1 MKKANELKRQFLGT
15 IGNKVSDFVSKQE
28 RAFQKAHLKAYLKG
42 KRYFNYGFTYS
53 ATNGARIPATYIVQQ
68 KLSTNVIQAQ

>member
-1 MKKANELKRQFLGT
+1 MKKANEQKRTFLGT

-42 KRYFNYGFTYS
+42 KQYFNYGFTDGI
-53 ATNGARIPATYIVQQ
+53 TGREPVTHIVKQ
-68 KLSTNVIQAQ
+68 KFSTNTIQAQ